1 MNKASLSTYS
11 NLELALMVLLGY
23 YGNGD
28 ARKIALGSRY
38 NTVQALVQKIIDT
51 GTVPAGGGTIDSA
64 KLQKAIQSTFNDA
77 ITELKEEIAKKY
89 GT

>member
-1 MNKASLSTYS
+1 
-11 NLELALMVLLGY
+11 MVLLGY

-38 NTVQALVQKIIDT
+38 NKVQGLVQQILNT
-51 GTVPAGGGTIDSA
+51 GTVPAGGGTIDTA
-64 KLQKAIQSTFNDA
+64 KLQTAIQTTFNDA
-77 ITELKEEIAKKY
+77 ITELKKEIAKNY